1 MLAIPGIYFELQR
14 PWDYLPHL
22 CSSGFGKMGEYPFG
36 EHTSDSPGRPAK
48 SVLTPKMRQIIMSA
62 KRHTTCPTRNKIPK
76 DSAYTRRVNREK
88 VRSSSL
94 SPSPSLSSP
103 PSLGYRTGK
112 AVQEEG
118 PRPMWSLEVKT
129 VSPTSPPPSLNTL
142 CSSSWKRITPP
153 GVLQLL
159 LKGAGEGGEREE
171 NGQRSLM

>member
-14 PWDYLPHL
+14 PWDYLPHH

-129 VSPTSPPPSLNTL
+129 VS
-142 CSSSWKRITPP
+142 
-153 GVLQLL
+153 LL
-159 LKGAGEGGEREE
+159 HLPHH
-171 NGQRSLM
+171 